1 MNQIDNSSSHINK
14 VMFILSTSI
23 IKPYTG
29 AHMAMNRTSLW
40 MTGLLA
46 LTLSACSSDSTRSSS
61 SDTAGGSGDAAASTD
76 AIDDGGSAS
85 ASTNVQATPQISY
98 GTVQAIDL
106 MARQDVGVG
115 AVGAAAVGGSIG
127 SASDKV
133 YRVSVK
139 MDDGSSQVVLIDA
152 MPGYK
157 TGDRVRYSKGILQ
170 QF

>member
-1 MNQIDNSSSHINK
+1 
-14 VMFILSTSI
+14 MFILSTSI

-29 AHMAMNRTSLW
+29 VHMNRTKLW

-46 LTLSACSSDSTRSSS
+46 LTLGACSSDSTRSSS
-61 SDTAGGSGDAAASTD
+61 SDTAGSTSNTASAMSGSGDAAASTD
-76 AIDDGGSAS
+76 AIDDGGSGS
-85 ASTNVQATPQISY
+85 ASTDVQATPQISY

-115 AVGAAAVGGSIG
+115 VGAVGAAAGGSIG